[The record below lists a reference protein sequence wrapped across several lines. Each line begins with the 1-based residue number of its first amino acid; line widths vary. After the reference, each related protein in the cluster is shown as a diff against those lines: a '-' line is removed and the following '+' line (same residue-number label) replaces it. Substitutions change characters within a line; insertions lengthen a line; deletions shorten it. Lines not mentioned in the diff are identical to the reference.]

1 MTSNNIARPAFEIPN
16 KGGSSSDYLTNKK
29 SRVMY
34 CNRTG
39 TCNNKGVKS
48 YAEKNLIS
56 IKNALES
63 PIETVTY
70 DLHSNLETQ
79 LNYENVKIITDMNSN
94 TTCINM
100 GLLPLYQSYK
110 IDTDGI
116 MFGKTVCAENNYVNY
131 RERIVP
137 LPKQTVYWN

>member
-16 KGGSSSDYLTNKK
+16 KGKSSSDYLTNKK
-29 SRVMY
+29 SKVMY

-39 TCNNKGVKS
+39 TCNNKGIKS
-48 YAEKNLIS
+48 YAEKNLIN
-56 IKNALES
+56 IKQALEA
-63 PIETVTY
+63 PIETITY
-70 DLHSNLETQ
+70 DLYSNLQTQ
-79 LNYENVKIITDMNSN
+79 LNYANVKIITDMNSAP
-94 TTCINM
+94 TCINM
-100 GLLPLYQSYK
+100 GLLPFYQSYK

-131 RERIVP
+131 REPTVP